1 MSDQIVRPRGI
12 IAINTPTRIVICVS
26 VILLMANLNA
36 LVDTVH
42 HPEIPYFDEE
52 HLIVGGVTAFVSIV
66 VLGLLVLYAR
76 HLERTLMRIR
86 ILEAL
91 LPICANCK
99 RIREPGA
106 DPERQ
111 ESWKQIESYISER
124 TATKFTHGICPE
136 CRAELYPHTRRRDE
150 SLKN

>member
-1 MSDQIVRPRGI
+1 
-12 IAINTPTRIVICVS
+12 
-26 VILLMANLNA
+26 MANLNA
-36 LVDTVH
+36 LVEAVL

-52 HLIVGGVTAFVSIV
+52 HLIVGGVTVFVSIV
-66 VLGLLVLYAR
+66 VLGLLILYAR
-76 HLERTLMRIR
+76 HLEKALMRIR
-86 ILEAL
+86 TLEAY

-111 ESWKQIESYISER
+111 ESWKELESYIGER

-136 CRAELYPHTRRRDE
+136 CIAELYPHTM
-150 SLKN
+150 KKTI